1 MHQYLDGD
9 GSGTSATCVS
19 STIGQERI
27 PAATQWLKSNGKLG
41 IIGEFAGGANS
52 RCETAAQVTWTQTR
66 TSGLALCGGLLG
78 HNGPIIS
85 TSRTAYNAYM
95 NILNQCE
102 EAGFQV
108 WKLGQIIE
116 VMKVLFLKFRSLPQR
131 NFENVILYIRV
142 VFHSER

>member
-41 IIGEFAGGANS
+41 IIGEFAGGVNS
-52 RCETAAQVTWTQTR
+52 RCETAAQATWTQTQA
-66 TSGLALCGGLLG
+66 SGLALCGGLLG
-78 HNGPIIS
+78 HAALNLPVGLP
-85 TSRTAYNAYM
+85 TT

-102 EAGFQV
+102 EMGFQV

-116 VMKVLFLKFRSLPQR
+116 V
-131 NFENVILYIRV
+131 
-142 VFHSER
+142 